1 MQTAKAKAS
10 ATSRRVRL
18 QFPAPPLHLPPSF
31 LGSRHCIAAAA
42 AAALELMR
50 AV

>member
-1 MQTAKAKAS
+1 MQTALAKTS
-10 ATSRRVRL
+10 AKSRRVCL
-18 QFPAPPLHLPPSF
+18 QSPAPPPHLLPSF
-31 LGSRHCIAAAA
+31 FGSRHGMAAPP